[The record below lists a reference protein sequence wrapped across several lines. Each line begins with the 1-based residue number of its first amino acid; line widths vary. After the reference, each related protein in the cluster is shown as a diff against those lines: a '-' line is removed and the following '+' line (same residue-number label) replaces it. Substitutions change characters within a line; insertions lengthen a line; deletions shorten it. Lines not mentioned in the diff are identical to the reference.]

1 MKRATKLE
9 KGRYQITIKGHAYRI
24 VKGGNL
30 NPGWWIWEGKKCQW
44 RGKSKFNCEVF
55 LNYKN
60 PAYLSCDVRYFRN

>member
-60 PAYLSCDVRYFRN
+60 PAYVSCDVRYFRN